1 MNQDEVKHVAA
12 YKNLTKVIQSAADAT
27 YPELKLTAVRELNT
41 LLSLES
47 PPIDELIQNGILPI
61 LVDCLKESSHVNLQ
75 VEAAWALTN
84 MTSGN
89 SEQTTDLHSL
99 RGIHLSP
106 FFLYFVDFTLSPNR
120 VDKTV
125 ALAPNAAL
133 SFGWDCVL

>member
-1 MNQDEVKHVAA
+1 MNQDEVNQVAA

-89 SEQTTDLHSL
+89 SEQTIQVTGAHLFYNAVYIFQSFL
-99 RGIHLSP
+99 GGGCWNCAIFSGIS
-106 FFLYFVDFTLSPNR
+106 
-120 VDKTV
+120 
-125 ALAPNAAL
+125 
-133 SFGWDCVL
+133 

>member
-1 MNQDEVKHVAA
+1 MKTDSSMNQDEVKQVAA

-61 LVDCLKESSHVNLQ
+61 LVDCLKENSHVNLQ

-89 SEQTTDLHSL
+89 SEQTIQVTGTHRFYNPVYIFQSFLGGGCWYCAIFS
-99 RGIHLSP
+99 GIS
-106 FFLYFVDFTLSPNR
+106 
-120 VDKTV
+120 
-125 ALAPNAAL
+125 
-133 SFGWDCVL
+133 